1 MEVQLSPAEVE
12 VIKIWAESSI
22 HGGHW
27 GDNDLVVPE
36 EDIILSKL
44 KNIKN
49 GKVDISPNE
58 ARIILTWSSTSLGI
72 HTYEEEQVI
81 KKLSRIAEDL
91 YNI

>member
-1 MEVQLSPAEVE
+1 MKVELSPAEIE
-12 VIKIWAESSI
+12 AIKIWAESSI

-27 GDNDLVVPE
+27 GDNDIVIPE
-36 EDIILSKL
+36 EDIILKKL
-44 KNIKN
+44 DKAKN
-49 GKVDISPNE
+49 GEVDISPNE

-91 YNI
+91 YRI